1 MFITIKHDNFGPVFK
16 MSMFVASSLYAP
28 EPSVPPPPQTP
39 QCGFLHGAANMQ
51 INRQADIYAG
61 WQAGGQAGRLT
72 GRQEGRQVGKQA
84 NRQAGIN

>member
-1 MFITIKHDNFGPVFK
+1 

-61 WQAGGQAGRLT
+61 WQAGWQAGGQAC
-72 GRQEGRQVGKQA
+72 E
-84 NRQAGIN
+84 QAGGQADWQSDWQTDWQVWDKTCE